1 MAYIKINTFGG
12 LAPRT
17 SPRLLRDDLATVA
30 SDVNLESGRI
40 VPIKEN
46 SDHLTLSNSSRKS
59 VFKYTDSPER
69 WLQFDEEV
77 DVVRSPIPGETND
90 TVYWSGQTFPKMGRS
105 SDIVSGSVYP
115 AAGFRL
121 GIPAPTA
128 APTVT
133 AVEERKFDGVIDFV
147 NESSTITIT
156 TKTSGSATD
165 HSATAGEFVTL
176 IGYATTAGVAA
187 DNINGTY

>member
-30 SDVNLESGRI
+30 NDVNLESGRI

-90 TVYWSGQTFPKMGRS
+90 TVYWSGVAVCAMLEAAASLLLANTYSEG
-105 SDIVSGSVYP
+105 INSGSQ
-115 AAGFRL
+115 A
-121 GIPAPTA
+121 A
-128 APTVT
+128 AP
-133 AVEERKFDGVIDFV
+133 
-147 NESSTITIT
+147 SW
-156 TKTSGSATD
+156 
-165 HSATAGEFVTL
+165 
-176 IGYATTAGVAA
+176 
-187 DNINGTY
+187 